1 MNPVSHA
8 SFIHSK
14 GLTVKSHRSPRSCR
28 HLVLLV
34 IATLLLTASQLAGGS
49 AQTVQ
54 KQMEASYFDAV
65 QGGAAY
71 SLVGPHAVLH
81 TPEGSFAGPDGPTRF
96 GAKLEESFSNLTF
109 ATRSTETVGEYVM
122 IEFTLT
128 GIHTGAFHDVSPE
141 CAGVAVSA
149 LAILHIGETGV
160 SQQWISY
167 DSGTV
172 LSQIDAFGQIDAS
185 SRPTCDSLGLVQP
198 EPDVASLP
206 PCLALNACSFQP

>member
-1 MNPVSHA
+1 MNA
-8 SFIHSK
+8 YHS
-14 GLTVKSHRSPRSCR
+14 SRPIRS
-28 HLVLLV
+28 LFLIVA
-34 IATLLLTASQLAGGS
+34 ATLLLTASQLAGGS

-96 GAKLEESFSNLTF
+96 GAKLGESFSNLAF

-128 GIHTGAFHDVSPE
+128 GIHTGAYLDASPE
-141 CAGVAVSA
+141 CAGVAVPG
-149 LAILHIGETGV
+149 LAILHVEESGIT
-160 SQQWISY
+160 QQWISY

-172 LSQIDAFGQIDAS
+172 LSQIDAFGQIDPNMRPSCSNPGPVQSVSDFVPAS
-185 SRPTCDSLGLVQP
+185 ICLDLDS
-198 EPDVASLP
+198 
-206 PCLALNACSFQP
+206 CSYMP